1 MDQLRIEVINRA
13 YAAIPAAKTPAERA
27 WMIEDCNRTAQLG
40 YLEIWR
46 QIVARVDAP
55 DPRRV
60 QKFAKSVSR
69 NSGNAAV
76 SNCRRGLRSPRMLIS
91 DRRTEPPPR
100 TPTSSAA
107 EFVIH
112 THALK
117 APTCGPRS
125 ANASRPS
132 DRQSNVQFEIFASVR
147 ERPANPRFEAGLI
160 VRDISASR

>member
-1 MDQLRIEVINRA
+1 MDQLRIEVIDRA
-13 YAAIPAAKTPAERA
+13 YAAILAAKTPAERA

-46 QIVARVDAP
+46 QIVARVDAA

-69 NSGNAAV
+69 NSGNSAV
-76 SNCRRGLRSPRMLIS
+76 SNCRRRLRPPRMLIS
-91 DRRTEPPPR
+91 DRRTEPPPT
-100 TPTSSAA
+100 TPTSSSA

-112 THALK
+112 THAL
-117 APTCGPRS
+117 APTCGPRT

-132 DRQSNVQFEIFASVR
+132 DRQLNVELEIFASVR
-147 ERPANPRFEAGLI
+147 ERPADPSFKAGLI